1 MNHSAT
7 PVDGADIVVEETFA
21 HAPQTVWKA
30 LTTGALIARW
40 LMEPQG
46 FQPVE
51 GTEFTF
57 QTTPAGAWDGVIR
70 CKVLEVVANERIAY
84 AWQGGHPDNTGYG
97 SPLDTVVTW
106 TLTRTAGGTRLRLV
120 HSGFVVPRN
129 EFALKRMGDGW
140 KKVVPAIGAIVDT
153 LQ

>member
-106 TLTRTAGGTRLRLV
+106 TLTATAGGTRLRLV